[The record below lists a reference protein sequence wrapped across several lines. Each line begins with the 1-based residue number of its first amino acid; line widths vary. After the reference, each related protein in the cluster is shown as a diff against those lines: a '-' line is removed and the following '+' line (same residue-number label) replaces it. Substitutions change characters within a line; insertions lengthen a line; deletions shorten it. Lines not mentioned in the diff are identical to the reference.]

1 MKMIKLAGVSVL
13 GLALA
18 ACNGEQEKQVS
29 LESDMDKVSYGMG
42 LNIGKNFKQQELTMN
57 IDAISAGMRD
67 ALAGKQQLDDEVIKA
82 AAESIRDRE
91 MEKHK
96 ALVDEQ
102 AKDGVN
108 FLAENAKR
116 EGITRTDSGLQYEVM
131 TQGSGEGETPKATDI
146 VSVHYHGTLID
157 GTVFDSSVER
167 GQPAEFPLNAVIKGW
182 TEALQLMKVGDKWK
196 LYLPADIAY
205 GARSPSPK
213 IPANSAL
220 IFEVELLE
228 IKKS

>member
-1 MKMIKLAGVSVL
+1 MKIVKLAGVSVL
-13 GLALA
+13 GLALI
-18 ACNGEQEKQVS
+18 ACNEGQKKEVS
-29 LESDMDKVSYGMG
+29 LDSDMDKVSYGMG
-42 LNIGKNFKQQELTMN
+42 LNIGKNFKQQELDMN
-57 IDAISAGMRD
+57 IDAIAEGMRD
-67 ALAGKQQLDDEVIKA
+67 AMAGQQRLEDDVIKA
-82 AAESIRDRE
+82 SAEAVRDRE
-91 MEKHK
+91 MEKQR
-96 ALVDEQ
+96 ALSDAQ
-102 AKDGVN
+102 SQKGVE

-116 EGITRTDSGLQYEVM
+116 EGVNTTASGLQYEIL
-131 TQGSGEGETPKATDI
+131 TQGSGEGESPAVTDI

-167 GQPAEFPLNAVIKGW
+167 NQPAEFPLNAVISGW

-196 LYLPADIAY
+196 LYLPAEIAY

-220 IFEVELLE
+220 VFEVELLD

>member
-18 ACNGEQEKQVS
+18 ACNGEQEKQVK

-57 IDAISAGMRD
+57 VDAIAAGMRD
-67 ALAGKQQLDDEVIKA
+67 ALAGKQQLDDETIQV
-82 AAESIRDRE
+82 AAESVRERE
-91 MEKHK
+91 MEKRK

-102 AKDGVN
+102 AKEGIN
-108 FLAENAKR
+108 FLAKNAKR
-116 EGITRTDSGLQYEVM
+116 EGITSTESGLQYEVI
-131 TQGSGEGETPKATDI
+131 TQGSGEGENPIATDV

-167 GQPAEFPLNAVIKGW
+167 KQPAEFPLNAVIKGW

>member
-18 ACNGEQEKQVS
+18 ACNGEQEKQVK
-29 LESDMDKVSYGMG
+29 LDSDMDKVSYGMG

-57 IDAISAGMRD
+57 VEAIAAGMRD
-67 ALAGKQQLDDEVIKA
+67 ALAGTQQLTDEVIQA
-82 AAESIRDRE
+82 SAEAVRDRE
-91 MEKHK
+91 MEKRQ
-96 ALVDEQ
+96 ALGDEQ
-102 AKDGVN
+102 SKVGVD

-116 EGITRTDSGLQYEVM
+116 EGVTSTESGLQYEVM
-131 TQGSGEGETPKATDI
+131 TQGNAEGESPAVTDV

-167 GQPAEFPLNAVIKGW
+167 NKPAEFPLNAVIKGW

-196 LYLPADIAY
+196 LYIPSEIAY

>member
-1 MKMIKLAGVSVL
+1 MKIIKLAGVSVL

-18 ACNGEQEKQVS
+18 ACNGEQEKQVK

-57 IDAISAGMRD
+57 VDAIAAGMRD
-67 ALAGKQQLDDEVIKA
+67 ALADKQQLDDEIIKA

-91 MEKHK
+91 MEKRK

-102 AKDGVN
+102 AKEGTN

-116 EGITRTDSGLQYEVM
+116 EGITSTESGLQYEVI
-131 TQGSGEGETPKATDI
+131 TQGNGEGENPLATDV

-167 GQPAEFPLNAVIKGW
+167 KQPAEFPLNAVIKGW

-196 LYLPADIAY
+196 LYLPSDIAY

>member
-18 ACNGEQEKQVS
+18 ACNGEQEKQVK

-42 LNIGKNFKQQELTMN
+42 LNIGKNFNEQGLAMN
-57 IDAISAGMRD
+57 VDAIAAGMHD
-67 ALAGKQQLDDEVIKA
+67 ALAGKQQLDDDVIQA
-82 AAESIRDRE
+82 AAETVRKRE
-91 MEKHK
+91 MEKQQ
-96 ALVDEQ
+96 ALGDAQ
-102 AKDGVN
+102 AKIGID

-116 EGITRTDSGLQYEVM
+116 EGVTTTASGLQYEVM
-131 TQGSGEGETPKATDI
+131 TQGSGEGEHPLATDL

-167 GQPAEFPLNAVIKGW
+167 KQPAEFPLNAVIKGW

-196 LYLPADIAY
+196 LYIPADIAY
-205 GARSPSPK
+205 GARSPSAK

-228 IKKS
+228 IKKP

>member
-1 MKMIKLAGVSVL
+1 MKMIKLASVSVL

-18 ACNGEQEKQVS
+18 ACNGEQEKQVK

-57 IDAISAGMRD
+57 VDAIAAGMHD
-67 ALAGKQQLDDEVIKA
+67 ALAGEQLLDDEVIKA
-82 AAESIRDRE
+82 AAESVRERE
-91 MEKHK
+91 MEKRK
-96 ALVDEQ
+96 ALSDEQ
-102 AKDGVN
+102 AKEGIN

-116 EGITRTDSGLQYEVM
+116 EDITSTESGLQYEVI
-131 TQGSGEGETPKATDI
+131 TQGNGEGEHPSVTDV

-167 GQPAEFPLNAVIKGW
+167 KQPSEFPLNAVIKGW

>member
-1 MKMIKLAGVSVL
+1 MKIIKLAGVSVL

-18 ACNGEQEKQVS
+18 ACNGEQEKQVK

-57 IDAISAGMRD
+57 VDAIAAGMRD
-67 ALAGKQQLDDEVIKA
+67 ALADKQQLDDEIIKA

-91 MEKHK
+91 MEKRK

-102 AKDGVN
+102 AKEGIN
-108 FLAENAKR
+108 FLVENAKR
-116 EGITRTDSGLQYEVM
+116 EGITSTESGLQYEVI
-131 TQGSGEGETPKATDI
+131 TQGNGEGENPLATDV

-167 GQPAEFPLNAVIKGW
+167 KQPAEFPLNAVIKGW

-196 LYLPADIAY
+196 LYLPSDIAY

-213 IPANSAL
+213 LPANSAL

>member
-18 ACNGEQEKQVS
+18 ACNGEQEKQVE

-42 LNIGKNFKQQELTMN
+42 LNIGKNFKEQDLAMN
-57 IDAISAGMRD
+57 VDAIAAGMHD
-67 ALAGKQQLDDEVIKA
+67 ALAGKQQINDEIIQA
-82 AAESIRDRE
+82 AAESVRDRE
-91 MEKHK
+91 MEKQK
-96 ALVDEQ
+96 ALGDTQ
-102 AKDGVN
+102 AKVGLD
-108 FLAENAKR
+108 FLAKNAKR
-116 EGITRTDSGLQYEVM
+116 DGVTSTETGLQYEVI
-131 TQGSGEGETPKATDI
+131 TQGSSEGENPIATDV

-167 GQPAEFPLNAVIKGW
+167 NEPAEFPLNKVIKGW

-196 LYLPADIAY
+196 LYIPSDIAY
-205 GARSPSPK
+205 GARSPSPN

>member
-18 ACNGEQEKQVS
+18 ACNGEQEKQVT

-42 LNIGKNFKQQELTMN
+42 LNIGKNFKEQGLAMN
-57 IDAISAGMRD
+57 VDAISMGMHD
-67 ALAGKQQLDDEVIKA
+67 ALAGKQQVDDEIIQA
-82 AAESIRDRE
+82 AAEAVRNRE
-91 MEKHK
+91 MEKQQ
-96 ALVDEQ
+96 ALGDEQ
-102 AKDGVN
+102 AKVGLN

-116 EGITRTDSGLQYEVM
+116 EGVTTTESGLQYEII
-131 TQGSGEGETPKATDI
+131 TQGSGEGESPLATDM

-167 GQPAEFPLNAVIKGW
+167 KQPAAFQLNAVIKGW
-182 TEALQLMKVGDKWK
+182 TEALQLMKVGDKWR
-196 LYLPADIAY
+196 LYLPANIAY

-213 IPANSAL
+213 IPANSTL

>member
-1 MKMIKLAGVSVL
+1 MKIVKLAGVGIL

-18 ACNGEQEKQVS
+18 ACNEGQNKEVS
-29 LESDMDKVSYGMG
+29 LDTDLDKVSYGMG
-42 LNIGKNFKQQELTMN
+42 LNIGKNFKQQELEMN
-57 IDAISAGMRD
+57 IDAIAAGMRD
-67 ALAGKQQLDDEVIKA
+67 AQAGQQRLDDAIIQA
-82 AAESIRDRE
+82 SAEAVRDRE
-91 MEKHK
+91 LEKQR
-96 ALVDEQ
+96 ALSDAQSKEGE
-102 AKDGVN
+102 A

-116 EGITRTDSGLQYEVM
+116 EGVTSTESGLQYEVIS
-131 TQGSGEGETPKATDI
+131 QGDAEGESPSATDV

-167 GQPAEFPLNAVIKGW
+167 QQPAEFPLNAVISGW

-196 LYLPADIAY
+196 LYLPAEIAY

-220 IFEVELLE
+220 IFEVELLDV
-228 IKKS
+228 KKS

>member
-1 MKMIKLAGVSVL
+1 
-13 GLALA
+13 
-18 ACNGEQEKQVS
+18 
-29 LESDMDKVSYGMG
+29 MDKVSYGMG

-57 IDAISAGMRD
+57 VDAIAAGMRD
-67 ALAGKQQLDDEVIKA
+67 ALADKQQLDDEIIKA

-91 MEKHK
+91 MEKRK

-102 AKDGVN
+102 AKEGTN
-108 FLAENAKR
+108 FLTENAKR
-116 EGITRTDSGLQYEVM
+116 EGITSTESGLQYEVI
-131 TQGSGEGETPKATDI
+131 TQGNGEGENPLATDV

-167 GQPAEFPLNAVIKGW
+167 KQPAEFPLNAVIKGW

-196 LYLPADIAY
+196 LYLPSDIAY

>member
-1 MKMIKLAGVSVL
+1 MKIIKLAGMSVL

-18 ACNGEQEKQVS
+18 ACNGEQEKQVK

-57 IDAISAGMRD
+57 VDAIAAGMRD
-67 ALAGKQQLDDEVIKA
+67 ALADKQQLDDEIIKA

-91 MEKHK
+91 MEKRK

-102 AKDGVN
+102 AKEGIN
-108 FLAENAKR
+108 FLVENAKR
-116 EGITRTDSGLQYEVM
+116 EGITSTESGLQYEVI
-131 TQGSGEGETPKATDI
+131 TQGNGEGENPLATDV

-167 GQPAEFPLNAVIKGW
+167 KQPAEFPLNAVIKGW

-196 LYLPADIAY
+196 LYLPSDIAY

>member
-18 ACNGEQEKQVS
+18 ACNGEQEKQVQ

-57 IDAISAGMRD
+57 VEAIAAGMRD
-67 ALAGKQQLDDEVIKA
+67 ALAGTQQLTDEVIQA
-82 AAESIRDRE
+82 SAEAVRDRE
-91 MEKHK
+91 MEKRK
-96 ALVDEQ
+96 ALGDEQ
-102 AKDGVN
+102 SKAGVD

-116 EGITRTDSGLQYEVM
+116 EGVTSTESGLQYEVI
-131 TQGSGEGETPKATDI
+131 TQGGAEGESPAVTDV

-167 GQPAEFPLNAVIKGW
+167 KQPAEFPLNAVIKGW

-196 LYLPADIAY
+196 LYIPSEIAY

-213 IPANSAL
+213 IPPNSAL
-220 IFEVELLE
+220 IFEVELLD

>member
-1 MKMIKLAGVSVL
+1 MKFVKLAGVGVL

-18 ACNGEQEKQVS
+18 ACNEDQKKEVS

-42 LNIGKNFKQQELTMN
+42 LNIGKNFKQQELVMN
-57 IDAISAGMRD
+57 VDAIAAGMRD
-67 ALAGKQQLDDEVIKA
+67 AMDGKQRLDDETIKA
-82 AAESIRDRE
+82 SAEAVRDRE
-91 MEKHK
+91 MEKQK
-96 ALVDEQ
+96 ALSNAQSQKGKE
-102 AKDGVN
+102 

-116 EGITRTDSGLQYEVM
+116 EGVTTTDSGLQYEVI
-131 TQGSGEGETPKATDI
+131 TQGSGEGESPKATDT

-167 GQPAEFPLNAVIKGW
+167 NQPAEFPLNAVIKGW

-196 LYLPADIAY
+196 LYLPSEIAY

-213 IPANSAL
+213 IPANSTL
-220 IFEVELLE
+220 VFEVELLD

>member
-1 MKMIKLAGVSVL
+1 MKMIKLAGMSVL

-18 ACNGEQEKQVS
+18 ACNGEQEKKVT
-29 LESDMDKVSYGMG
+29 LDSDMDKLSYGMG
-42 LNIGKNFKQQELTMN
+42 LNIGKNFKQQDITMN
-57 IDAISAGMRD
+57 IDAIAAGMRD
-67 ALAGKQQLDDEVIKA
+67 ALADKQQLDDKTLQA
-82 AAESIRDRE
+82 AAESVRARE
-91 MEKHK
+91 MEKRN
-96 ALVDEQ
+96 ALADEQ
-102 AKDGVN
+102 AKEGIN

-116 EGITRTDSGLQYEVM
+116 EGITTTESGLQYEII
-131 TQGSGEGETPKATDI
+131 TQGSGEGESPQATDV

-167 GQPAEFPLNAVIKGW
+167 NQPAEFQLNAVIKGW

-196 LYLPADIAY
+196 LYLPSDIAY